1 MAVINQ
7 NNCNITNVQPL
18 TLSCFPNNAS
28 NPEATD
34 GSVIVGAFGG
44 NAPYTYE
51 WEGTNNTTNTL
62 TGLGP
67 GDYTV
72 TVTDAYGDFSE
83 TITCTVGVDEFYLD
97 RFIKCNDFNPNIYVF
112 YDGTSMAGTEA
123 ETASKQI
130 RAWFKDKTDNGF
142 TGNLYE
148 GVVGGSN
155 GITST
160 DNDSRS
166 VGENW
171 LWWSTYPYLG
181 SLTGGTLSNG
191 DVIEAFG
198 RNGESVE
205 NSVYSVAHCV
215 GNDNGKCVPR
225 TVSFNNRGRGT
236 PNTFTNSTNPGY
248 RSNIIYYKIN
258 KGLSLDT
265 DDTDLSTPDEVS
277 QGVPFNHAE
286 LISPIEIVPSEWDDQ
301 SLYLYGDFEGGDK
314 EYIVII
320 ICDEADAFP
329 ALYSGSLGT
338 NESPIPQTFK
348 NRLFTKPF
356 EQINPVNNNGT
367 TNYWDDETL
376 TGPSTR
382 FSREYE
388 DFLRVWEDIKSQE
401 GSFDGFLYPVIGSRQ
416 GQSTATFLQHA
427 AATIEGDS
435 ITEEDFEEKYGA
447 PISEVP
453 TAEIGVLNLSALT
466 RINVYSGLTG
476 TDAYSN
482 LPAEYQNGAGLKNF
496 NWRVDL
502 TAQGYGV
509 LSESIDT
516 YLDSIQLTDEEVY
529 TLALDPTPNEES
541 VNQITAP
548 EDYEGCWYY
557 DERVISGQDYE
568 SIVLGDT
575 EYDDCYA
582 CTVTEPRPAPQPLYL
597 CLSDGTNQYEFSS
610 SGSND
615 SGFVWYNEENDLTLS
630 YNESMVRWEVTP
642 WTNVGLGGMVRQVS
656 DIVPTG
662 SFVNVGNL
670 HPQEWNMTLGRC
682 TGIPLGLTAQVSDE
696 TCRGTGNGA
705 VILEGS
711 GGYSPYEYRIQ
722 NVLPYPDY
730 SVSGIFSN
738 LTPGNYLAE
747 VRDTS
752 GNTTTTVFTLNQGE
766 IGINYVVN
774 LTSSLISSSTGS
786 KTWGYGIQVTPALA
800 SGLELNFD
808 LVLTHVRGYRDQGI
822 ANFSYT
828 HTISKNGNIPVPYFT
843 SSETTTTVE
852 TDCQT
857 KPTNDITVTFTD
869 TANNVTYSSSDT
881 SLNGTVVQT
890 VTIDGQGLSC
900 LPDCRMV
907 GIYNT
912 SLQIQNLSITGSPCV
927 STTNSFSPTTQ
938 NITIYDCQEAQP

>member
-1 MAVINQ
+1 MAVVNR
-7 NNCNITNVQPL
+7 NNCNITNVEPL
-18 TLSCFPNNAS
+18 TLTCISTNAS

-34 GSVIVGAFGG
+34 GQVIIGAFGG

-51 WEGTNNTTNTL
+51 WDGTNNTTNTL

-67 GDYTV
+67 GEYTV

-83 TITCTVGVDEFYLD
+83 TITCTVGIDQFYLD
-97 RFIKCNDFNPNIYVF
+97 KFIKCNDFNPNIYVF
-112 YDGTSMAGTEA
+112 YDGTSLDGNQ
-123 ETASKQI
+123 SKQASLEI
-130 RAWFKDKTDNGF
+130 RNWFQTKSENGF
-142 TGNLYE
+142 TGKLYE
-148 GVVGGSN
+148 GVIGGTN
-155 GITST
+155 GQSGTIEGVPQQKT
-160 DNDSRS
+160 N
-166 VGENW
+166 GENW
-171 LWWSTYPYLG
+171 LWWATYPYLG
-181 SLTGGTLSNG
+181 SLTGGTLSDG
-191 DVIEAFG
+191 TVIEAFG
-198 RNGESVE
+198 RNGESVA
-205 NSVYSVAHCV
+205 NSIARLEICYN
-215 GNDNGKCVPR
+215 NDDNQECIPR
-225 TVSFNNRGRGT
+225 TASFNNRGKGNQSQTDDDGT
-236 PNTFTNSTNPGY
+236 DQ
-248 RSNIIYYKIN
+248 IYYKIN
-258 KGLSLDT
+258 GGFDLDT
-265 DDTDLSTPDEVS
+265 DPNVFNNDTRSE
-277 QGVPFNHAE
+277 GVPFDHNL
-286 LISPIEIVPSEWDDQ
+286 LIPPAQQITQQIKDEQ
-301 SLYLYGDFEGGDK
+301 SQTLFGDFIGGDK

-320 ICDEADAFP
+320 ICDEADDFP
-329 ALYSGSLGT
+329 ALYSGTLGFNQDT
-338 NESPIPQTFK
+338 GVPMNNDNLFLRPFDQIRSASQVWDNQTLK
-348 NRLFTKPF
+348 
-356 EQINPVNNNGT
+356 
-367 TNYWDDETL
+367 
-376 TGPSTR
+376 GPSTR

-388 DFLRVWEDIKSQE
+388 DFLSVWGDIKSQE
-401 GSFDGFLYPVIGSRQ
+401 GSFDGFLYPVIRSDN
-416 GQSTATFLQHA
+416 SASKAFLQHA

-435 ITEEDFEEKYGA
+435 ITEQDFEEKYGV

-453 TAEIGVLNLSALT
+453 TSNIDGVVDLNLSALT

-476 TDAYSN
+476 TTAYSN

-496 NWRVDL
+496 NWRVEL
-502 TAQGYGV
+502 TASGYTSLGN
-509 LSESIDT
+509 SIDK

-541 VNQITAP
+541 VYQITAP
-548 EDYEGCWYY
+548 EEYEGCWYY

-568 SIVLGDT
+568 TIVLGDD
-575 EYDDCYA
+575 YDDCYA
-582 CTVTEPRPAPQPLYL
+582 CTGTEPRPAPQPLYL
-597 CLSDGTNQYEFSS
+597 CLSDGTNQYEFSQ

-642 WTNVGLGGMVRQVS
+642 WTNVGLGNMVRQVS

-662 SFVNVGNL
+662 SFVNLGNL
-670 HPQEWNMTLGRC
+670 HPQEWNMTLGQC

-711 GGYSPYEYRIQ
+711 GGHSPYEYRIQ

-752 GNTTTTVFTLNQGE
+752 GTTTTTVFTLNQGE

-774 LTSSLISSSTGS
+774 LTSNLINSATGI
-786 KTWGYGIQVTPALA
+786 KTWSYGVQVTPALA
-800 SGLELNFD
+800 SGLELTFD

-822 ANFSYT
+822 ANFAYV
-828 HTISKNGNIPVPYFT
+828 HTITKNGNIIVPYFT
-843 SSETTTTVE
+843 SPETTTTVA

-881 SLNGTVVQT
+881 SLNGTVTQSV
-890 VTIDGQGLSC
+890 VIDGQGLSC

-907 GIYNT
+907 GTYNT
-912 SLQIQNLSITGSPCV
+912 SLQIQNLSITGSPCA